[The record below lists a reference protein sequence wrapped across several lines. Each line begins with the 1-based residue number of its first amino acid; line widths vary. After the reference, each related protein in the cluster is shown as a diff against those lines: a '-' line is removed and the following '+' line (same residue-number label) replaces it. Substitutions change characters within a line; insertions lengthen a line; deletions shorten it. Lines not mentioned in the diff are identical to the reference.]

1 MAQALK
7 HWHHILLSFIIPYPI
22 DRPLPTFATHLQPR
36 QTSWYQSSKAETPLQ
51 TSKSALQNY
60 KDNPLE
66 KTIMSSAMSE
76 KSTSRSKRN
85 SPKRSLA
92 SGSVTGDAKR
102 RKSEHVKRFTEMAL
116 DDVEQIFQKSR
127 DRLNEAEEL
136 YQDAEK
142 ARTEKLE
149 TYMDATKA
157 MTGAHQALSSA
168 MIRKANATKD
178 VARLE
183 MIKDAREAIEKRDN
197 LQTQA
202 EKQKKEL
209 FAVETKLLM
218 WENIANMA
226 VENLKEDDLEHLFQF
241 QG

>member
-1 MAQALK
+1 
-7 HWHHILLSFIIPYPI
+7 
-22 DRPLPTFATHLQPR
+22 
-36 QTSWYQSSKAETPLQ
+36 
-51 TSKSALQNY
+51 
-60 KDNPLE
+60 
-66 KTIMSSAMSE
+66 MSSVMSE

-92 SGSVTGDAKR
+92 SGSATSDAKR
-102 RKSEHVKRFTEMAL
+102 RKSEHVKKFTEMKL

-127 DRLNEAEEL
+127 DALTKAEEL

-149 TYMDATKA
+149 TYMDAARA
-157 MTGAHQALSSA
+157 MTGAHQTLSSA
-168 MIRKANATKD
+168 MVRKANATKD

-183 MIKDAREAIEKRDN
+183 MIKDAREAIGKRDN
-197 LQTQA
+197 LQMQVD
-202 EKQKKEL
+202 KQKKEL

-241 QG
+241 QE

>member
-1 MAQALK
+1 
-7 HWHHILLSFIIPYPI
+7 
-22 DRPLPTFATHLQPR
+22 
-36 QTSWYQSSKAETPLQ
+36 
-51 TSKSALQNY
+51 
-60 KDNPLE
+60 
-66 KTIMSSAMSE
+66 MSSAMSE

-92 SGSVTGDAKR
+92 PGSSTSDAKR
-102 RKSEHVKRFTEMAL
+102 RKSEHVKRFTEMRP

-127 DRLNEAEEL
+127 EAFN
-136 YQDAEK
+136 K
-142 ARTEKLE
+142 A
-149 TYMDATKA
+149 D
-157 MTGAHQALSSA
+157 A

-183 MIKDAREAIEKRDN
+183 MIKDAREAIEKRD
-197 LQTQA
+197 QFQIQV

-209 FAVETKLLM
+209 SAVETKLLM
-218 WENIANMA
+218 WDNIANMA

>member
-1 MAQALK
+1 MAQALE
-7 HWHHILLSFIIPYPI
+7 HWHHILLSLIVPYPI
-22 DRPLPTFATHLQPR
+22 DRPLPTFATHFQPR
-36 QTSWYQSSKAETPLQ
+36 QASWYQSSKAETPRQ
-51 TSKSALQNY
+51 TARSTLLDNKV
-60 KDNPLE
+60 NPLE
-66 KTIMSSAMSE
+66 QRIMTSVMSE

-92 SGSVTGDAKR
+92 SSSSTSDAKR
-102 RKSEHVKRFTEMAL
+102 RKSEHVKKFTEMTL
-116 DDVEQIFQKSR
+116 DDVEQIFQKSQ
-127 DRLNEAEEL
+127 DALNKAEEL

-157 MTGAHQALSSA
+157 MTGAHQTLSSA

-183 MIKDAREAIEKRDN
+183 MIKDAREAIQKRDD
-197 LQTQA
+197 LQSQV

>member
-1 MAQALK
+1 
-7 HWHHILLSFIIPYPI
+7 
-22 DRPLPTFATHLQPR
+22 
-36 QTSWYQSSKAETPLQ
+36 
-51 TSKSALQNY
+51 
-60 KDNPLE
+60 
-66 KTIMSSAMSE
+66 MSSAMSE

-92 SGSVTGDAKR
+92 SGSATSDAKR

-183 MIKDAREAIEKRDN
+183 MIKDAREAVEKRDN
-197 LQTQA
+197 LQTQV

-218 WENIANMA
+218 WDNIANMA